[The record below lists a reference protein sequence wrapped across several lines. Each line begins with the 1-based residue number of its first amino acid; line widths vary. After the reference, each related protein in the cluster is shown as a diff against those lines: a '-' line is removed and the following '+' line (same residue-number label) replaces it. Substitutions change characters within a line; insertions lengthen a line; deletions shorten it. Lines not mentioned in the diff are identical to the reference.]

1 MGRVSELLH
10 KALVPLAGR
19 AVLSHLIELAPR
31 SAKIVVCVGCRADQI
46 REYVALAHPQ
56 LNVTFVDVADW
67 DQPHGGPGA
76 SLLAAKDV
84 IDGDLIFTS
93 CDTLWQQDQ
102 TLWQT
107 DHSWAGVAPIPA
119 GTPHARWC
127 RVGLSWDGT
136 IEGVYEKNSD
146 GGDLAYIGLAQI
158 KAVDQDLFWSGIEG
172 AQLVDNETQVSGGLV
187 NVLSARTLGAQ
198 HVRWTDVG
206 DESSYR
212 LAVARLSGYDW
223 TKIDETTYVLP
234 ETGRVVKHWTDPNKA
249 QHRAA
254 RGTMLGEAIAG
265 PVWRTGSM
273 IAYTYKPGIS
283 GYEAVDRE
291 GIDFTK
297 RLLEWRHKYLMS
309 APTSWMDQPTDLG
322 VKFYHDK
329 TLDRIDMLRYDE
341 TLWRSALD
349 AVSRIDWDHL
359 AQHVEP
365 AMIHGDLNYGNI
377 VVTPEGHIVGIDW
390 RESFA
395 GYAFGDARYDLG
407 KLLAGCYVHFDR
419 ARNGDFRPWPEGD
432 QHAALIRRDASYSPD
447 VEIIGALALLNSAPL
462 HAAPLDEVCVSRGCA
477 WLEEVL

>member
-31 SAKIVVCVGCRADQI
+31 GAQIVVCVGHRAEQI

-56 LNVTFVDVADW
+56 LPVTFVDVVDW
-67 DQPHGGPGA
+67 DQPHAGPGA
-76 SLLAAKDV
+76 SLLAAKDAV
-84 IDGDLIFTS
+84 QGDLIFTS

-102 TLWQT
+102 TLWKTSQ
-107 DHSWAGVAPIPA
+107 SWAGVAPIPA

-127 RVGLSWDGT
+127 RVGLAWDGT
-136 IEGVYEKNSD
+136 VEGVYEKNSD

-158 KAVDQDLFWSGIEG
+158 KDVDQDLFWSGIQG
-172 AQLVDNETQVSGGLV
+172 GRLVDNETQVSGGLV
-187 NVLSARTLGAQ
+187 SVLSARTLGAQ

-206 DESSYR
+206 DEDAYR

-223 TKIDETTYVLP
+223 TKVDETTYVLP
-234 ETGRVVKHWTDPNKA
+234 ETGRVVKHWTDPDKA
-249 QHRAA
+249 QKRAA
-254 RGTMLGEAIAG
+254 RGKLLGDAIAG
-265 PVWRTGSM
+265 PVSNAESM

-283 GYEAVDRE
+283 GYEAVERE
-291 GIDFTK
+291 GTDFTR
-297 RLLEWRHKYLMS
+297 RLLEWRHKYLMT
-309 APTSWMDQPTDLG
+309 APTADQPTDLG
-322 VKFYHDK
+322 AKFYHEK
-329 TLDRIDMLRYDE
+329 TLTRIDMLKYDE

-349 AVSRIDWDHL
+349 AVSRIDWDRL

-377 VVTPEGHIVGIDW
+377 VVMSDGRIVGIDW
-390 RESFA
+390 REDFA
-395 GYAFGDARYDLG
+395 GYMFGDARYDLG

-419 ARNGDFRPWPEGD
+419 ARHGDFRPWPEGD
-432 QHAALIRRDASYSPD
+432 DHADLIRQDASYSPD
-447 VEIIGALALLNSAPL
+447 VEIIGALSLLNSAPL
-462 HAAPLDEVCVSRGCA
+462 HAAPLDEVLVSRGCV